1 MMTTMMKAN
10 IYLTCAKYCLNSL
23 HILYLN
29 YMVGTRTNHFK
40 DNYESQAKREGGWQG
55 HRVDKGGSRDLN
67 SGYPVPESWLLAS
80 DSQEL
85 QRSSTQE

>member
-10 IYLTCAKYCLNSL
+10 IYLTCAKNCLNTL

-40 DNYESQAKREGGWQG
+40 DNYESQAQREGG
-55 HRVDKGGSRDLN
+55 
-67 SGYPVPESWLLAS
+67 
-80 DSQEL
+80 
-85 QRSSTQE
+85 